1 MPPSFFSP
9 DTTWTG
15 TQILL
20 SEQHCGAERVLC
32 AVVVT
37 VITSSALRGVAG
49 GDGLL
54 GQQSDDGGGQ
64 QAGSNKTGG

>member
-20 SEQHCGAERVLC
+20 SEQHCP
-32 AVVVT
+32 
-37 VITSSALRGVAG
+37 
-49 GDGLL
+49 
-54 GQQSDDGGGQ
+54 DGGPSYFGLKRICDVKQ
-64 QAGSNKTGG
+64 RHSDEVGGKNS